1 MAWYAVIDMSGKIL
15 RTGSCPESMIP
26 AQAMEGEVAIETD
39 GDILD
44 TSHYFSASGFTRY
57 PPKPGDWANFDHHKE
72 EWFDPRAMQDIRAEA
87 KAKVVEWA
95 SAALAPFTA
104 GYPNEEVVAWG
115 AKLAAARKVLAGG
128 AEPLIAIEAQAL
140 GIPAT
145 ALAAKV
151 VEKGSLYEE
160 IVALASAIRGKT
172 HAAIDAAASANE
184 VDAVLAS
191 AMDEATATLASL
203 GVRNG

>member
-1 MAWYAVIDMSGKIL
+1 MKFTVYERATGRIT
-15 RTGSCPESMIP
+15 RTGQCQGATFDM
-26 AQAMEGEVAIETD
+26 QAGEGETVIEGEYPDDLFYFVD
-39 GDILD
+39 G
-44 TSHYFSASGFTRY
+44 SAVPIPPRPSGVVT
-57 PPKPGDWANFDHHKE
+57 FDHRCG
-72 EWFDPRAMQDIRAEA
+72 EWADARSIEDAKAEA
-87 KAKVVEWA
+87 KAKVVAWA
-95 SAALAPFTA
+95 SAALAPFTS
-104 GYPNEEVVAWG
+104 GYPSEEVVAWG
-115 AKLAAARKVLAGG
+115 SKLAAARKVLAGA
-128 AEPLIAIEAQAL
+128 AEPLISIEAQAL
-140 GIPAT
+140 GVPAT

-151 VEKGSLYEE
+151 VEKGSLYEA